1 MEIDK
6 DFSSEV
12 YQLICY
18 MVTSACNLVQETK
31 DYGPFRLID
40 AVSRL
45 VEILSK
51 RNLASPQMEE
61 LRDKIEEN
69 KYKVLE
75 GESKFY
81 SFLNDLVLFTLKGI
95 DDHI

>member
-1 MEIDK
+1 MEIDEK
-6 DFSSEV
+6 FSSEV
-12 YQLICY
+12 FELICY
-18 MVTSACNLVQETK
+18 MVTSACNLIQETK

-51 RNLASPQMEE
+51 RNLSTPQMEE
-61 LRDKIEEN
+61 LRDKIEKN

-75 GESKFY
+75 GESQFS
-81 SFLNDLVLFTLKGI
+81 SFLNDLVLFIVQCFDGLP
-95 DDHI
+95 

>member
-12 YQLICY
+12 YELICY
-18 MVTSACNLVQETK
+18 MVTSACNLIQETK

-51 RNLASPQMEE
+51 RNLSSLKMEE

-69 KYKVLE
+69 KYRVLE
-75 GESKFY
+75 GESKFL
-81 SFLNDLVLFTLKGI
+81 SFLNDLVLFAVQGI